1 MIVRF
6 GRSRSSKVIDFDT
19 NRKCVRDFL
28 LVCHSNLRHILHRF
42 RDIAGFFLCRD
53 PTLYFTLILGV
64 FRLTRSPILMSAYS
78 RGRNLKLINCEII
91 LRLNLR

>member
-28 LVCHSNLRHILHRF
+28 LVCHSNLRHILHHF

-53 PTLYFTLILGV
+53 PTLYFAVARITYIVLVETLNPAHS
-64 FRLTRSPILMSAYS
+64 LTHTSP
-78 RGRNLKLINCEII
+78 
-91 LRLNLR
+91 